1 MNTIHPVENPEIKMK
16 IKEAETCHSMGMV
29 REALQVYEKILTG
42 LPGKDGQ
49 LREIVGGK
57 ISILKKEIVDQEQ
70 AEKQGVTE
78 EDLSILKKTLAV
90 HDDVPTI
97 LDSAAAL
104 KELGLVDEAIAEF
117 EKLLQFDFSKSE
129 YSKLDCS
136 PAKIIFDYLNCQL
149 EVKQPQ
155 EVVKEAYKVIYKN
168 NLSEK

>member
-1 MNTIHPVENPEIKMK
+1 MNTIHPVENPDIKMK
-16 IKEAETCHSMGMV
+16 MKEAETCHSMGMV

-97 LDSAAAL
+97 LDIASSTRPNSLSAAAL
-104 KELGLVDEAIAEF
+104 SRMVGT
-117 EKLLQFDFSKSE
+117 SS
-129 YSKLDCS
+129 
-136 PAKIIFDYLNCQL
+136 
-149 EVKQPQ
+149 
-155 EVVKEAYKVIYKN
+155 
-168 NLSEK
+168 